1 MISVILLSAGEG
13 KRFGKKKQ
21 FVELCGKPMYLYSL
35 EKVIGRFDEV
45 ILVLPEEDMDRV
57 RLPAGVQK
65 VKGGKERQDSV
76 LEGLLEAKGDVV
88 IVHDCARPLADVELF
103 YKVSKLDAYHGKIT
117 AVPVRD
123 TLKEVAEGM
132 VVKTIDRSNVW
143 LSQTPQAFDRRV
155 LLECHFRA
163 RNEGFYATDDATLL
177 ERYGYRVGVVEGSP
191 WNFKITYPED
201 LLLAEKLLE
210 SMKIGTKESS

>member
-35 EKVIGRFDEV
+35 EKVVGRFDEV
-45 ILVLPEEDMDRV
+45 ILVLPEEDMDKV

-88 IVHDCARPLADVELF
+88 IIHDCARPLAHVELF
-103 YKVSKLDAYHGKIT
+103 LKVSKLDAYHGKIT

-132 VVKTIDRSNVW
+132 VLRTIDRTNMW

-163 RNEGFYATDDATLL
+163 RNEGFYTTDDAALL
-177 ERYGYRVGVVEGSP
+177 ERYGYRVGVVEGSL
-191 WNFKITYPED
+191 WNLKITYPED

-210 SMKIGTKESS
+210 SMNIGTKESS